1 MLLEFILIVNKN
13 SDYHIT
19 KDTREKCIRK
29 IDTLIDTA
37 KISASFR
44 SPSYWK
50 PSHHYLDDLFTPTP
64 GKKKKKKRIPPRQFH
79 LPFTKTS
86 GCWPW
91 GITLLAAATLYLLLS
106 PFTAPD
112 GRSACGVR
120 RILILTWRSTA
131 EHCCPDGF

>member
-64 GKKKKKKRIPPRQFH
+64 GKKKKKNPSKTISSPVHKDERMLALGHHTLSCGHSLPSS
-79 LPFTKTS
+79 LPFHCSRRPVSVWRAKNINS
-86 GCWPW
+86 DLAING
-91 GITLLAAATLYLLLS
+91 GTLL
-106 PFTAPD
+106 P
-112 GRSACGVR
+112 
-120 RILILTWRSTA
+120 
-131 EHCCPDGF
+131 